1 MFNKHLNIWNYGKK
15 ELVVASDLHISIVRA
30 FLDLQ
35 ANIGINDHLVIA
47 NGLQKDYL
55 QKMQQRT
62 GRNNRALIRLWS
74 SHVRA
79 YMATHTNPQSGLLH
93 LFMTCFSPQIH
104 SPKIPTHLRRSQSSC
119 SLSLS
124 RITHILLSQRCC
136 GGHFPPMICT
146 PTSEIYC
153 T

>member
-1 MFNKHLNIWNYGKK
+1 MFKKQLNIWNYGKK

-30 FLDLQ
+30 LLDLQ

-62 GRNNRALIRLWS
+62 GRTNRALIRLWS

-79 YMATHTNPQSGLLH
+79 YMATHSNPLQDFFIFSWPASHHKSIVPRFLPISGDLNLLA
-93 LFMTCFSPQIH
+93 
-104 SPKIPTHLRRSQSSC
+104 
-119 SLSLS
+119 LSLS
-124 RITHILLSQRCC
+124 PITHILLSQRCC

-146 PTSEIYC
+146 PTSESYC

>member
-30 FLDLQ
+30 LLDLQ

-62 GRNNRALIRLWS
+62 GRTNRALIRQWS
-74 SHVRA
+74 SHIRT
-79 YMATHTNPQSGLLH
+79 YMATHTKPQSGLLH
-93 LFMTCFSPQIH
+93 LSWPASHHKSIV
-104 SPKIPTHLRRSQSSC
+104 LRFLPISGDLNLLA
-119 SLSLS
+119 LSLS
-124 RITHILLSQRCC
+124 PITHILLSQRCC
-136 GGHFPPMICT
+136 GGHFPPIICT
-146 PTSEIYC
+146 PTSESYC